1 MLGYYLRLALKS
13 FTRDPGAT
21 ALMVFAIALGI
32 GVCVMTLTVYHAMA
46 GNPIWWKNDRLYA
59 VTMDSWAAERPAI
72 RDQPQLPPWQLT
84 YTDATYLFNSSI
96 PERKVLMYPVA
107 AVVMGGNQGKPLKVT
122 SRVTSADFF
131 PMFEAPFRY
140 GSGWN
145 ASADAG
151 PEPVIVLSYDLN
163 ERMFGGANSVSRIL
177 RWNNHDFRVVG
188 VLDRWQPQP
197 RFYDLTK
204 GHFNE
209 PEAAYVPWGW
219 GKALQLRTVGEA
231 KYWKFEKLD
240 TFEQLLG
247 SEVTWIQMW
256 VELPDAKARTRM
268 QTLLDTYWA
277 EQRKAGRFARPQNNR
292 LTTVSQWLRDNQVVQ
307 DDNRLLVVLAF
318 VFLGVCLLNTVG
330 LLLAKFLSGA
340 PVVGIR
346 RALGASRSQI
356 FIQHLVH
363 AGALAFAGSLLG
375 VGLTALFLWGVR
387 SMYGGDPDTSS
398 GGYQALAH
406 FNVISLVWVTGL
418 AVVAALVAGLY
429 PAWRI
434 GRVPPALYLKSQ

>member
-21 ALMVFAIALGI
+21 ALMVFAITLGI

-59 VTMDSWAAERPAI
+59 VTMDSWAPERPAL

-84 YTDATYLFNSSI
+84 YTDATYLSNSSI

-107 AVVMGGNQGKPLKVT
+107 AVVMGDNQGKPSKVT

-151 PEPVIVLSYDLN
+151 PEPVIVLGYDLN
-163 ERMFGGANSVSRIL
+163 ERMFGGANSVGRIL
-177 RWNNHDFRVVG
+177 RWNNHDFRIVG

-197 RFYDLTK
+197 RYYDLTK

-231 KYWKFEKLD
+231 RYWKFEKFD

-256 VELPDAKARTRM
+256 VELPDAKARTQM
-268 QTLLDTYWA
+268 QTLLDNYWA
-277 EQRKAGRFARPQNNR
+277 EQRKAGRFARPRNNR
-292 LTTVSQWLRDNQVVQ
+292 LTTVSQWLTDNQVVQ

-346 RALGASRSQI
+346 RALGASRLQI

-363 AGALAFAGSLLG
+363 AGVLALAGSLLG
-375 VGLTALFLWGVR
+375 VGLTALLLWGVR
-387 SMYGGDPDTSS
+387 AMYGGDPDASS

-406 FNVISLVWVTGL
+406 FNVMSLVWVTGL